1 MDHFKILFLLIFASA
16 NVTAIVDGRGQTV
29 RVDVPATRIVSTF
42 LGADE
47 ILKEILVR
55 AGSLHHLRAVSTLA
69 DNPAYSHIAPVPAS
83 IKARA
88 GDDLEAVLKIKPD
101 LAVVASFNRPEFVRR
116 LEQANVPTFVLHRF
130 SSLAD
135 IEQNI
140 RTLGLLAGEPKAAEQ
155 LAKEF
160 RNALTKTSQPPTGQ
174 KKKTVL
180 TFMANGSVHG
190 TDTTFDDIARFAGT
204 ENLAASKN
212 YKGWMRLSP
221 EVLASLN
228 PDFLV
233 ASGDPAHKAAILAT
247 IRKTAGFANM
257 PAAIAGRVVVIPG
270 RDLTAVSHHVVAAV
284 NALHGAVYQ

>member
-1 MDHFKILFLLIFASA
+1 MRKLNLLFLLIFSSA
-16 NVTAIVDGRGQTV
+16 NATTVEDGRGQAV
-29 RVDVPATRIVSTF
+29 RVDLPAKRIVSTF
-42 LGADE
+42 LGGDE

-55 AGSLHHLRAVSTLA
+55 AGSLHHLQAVSTLA
-69 DNPAYSHIAPVPAS
+69 DDPAYSHIAPVPAS

-88 GDDLEAVLKIKPD
+88 GDDLEAVLKLKPD

-116 LEQANVPTFVLHRF
+116 LDQAKVRTFVLHRF
-130 SSLAD
+130 HSFTD

-140 RTLGLLAGEPKAAEQ
+140 RTLGLLTGETKAAEQ
-155 LAKEF
+155 LATEF
-160 RNALTKTSQPPTGQ
+160 RNALKQTSQPPTGQ

-190 TDTTFDDIARFAGT
+190 ADTTFDDIARYAGT

-233 ASGDPAHKAAILAT
+233 ASGDPGNKAQILDT

-257 PAAIAGRVVVIPG
+257 PAAKAGRVIVIPG
-270 RDLTAVSHHVVAAV
+270 RDLSAVSHHVVAAV
-284 NALHGAVYQ
+284 KALHEAVYQ